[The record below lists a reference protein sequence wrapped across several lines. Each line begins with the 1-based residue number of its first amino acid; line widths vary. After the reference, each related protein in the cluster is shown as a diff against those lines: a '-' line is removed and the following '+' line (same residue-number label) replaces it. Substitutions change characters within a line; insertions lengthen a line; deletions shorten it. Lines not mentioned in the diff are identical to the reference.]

1 MSAVWCASLFVKLFG
16 KVFRCFFRD
25 VLRCFRCVDML
36 WSNLGAI
43 LDAFGHCFSILCCTL
58 QTDIFS
64 RYFGVGVPGS
74 HSHDFRNLS
83 WGPRGAVLECKMRPK
98 ESCRADVDQMWPRC
112 AKRLISPKLDTPP
125 RVPPN

>member
-1 MSAVWCASLFVKLFG
+1 MVCKFVCET
-16 KVFRCFFRD
+16 FREGFEMFFQEGFEM
-25 VLRCFRCVDML
+25 VKCVDVL

-74 HSHDFRNLS
+74 HSHDFRKLS
-83 WGPRGAVLECKMRPK
+83 WGPRGAFLECKMRPK
-98 ESCRADVDQMWPRC
+98 GG
-112 AKRLISPKLDTPP
+112 
-125 RVPPN
+125 